1 MTSDS
6 FGRHTRPHPTPLL
19 QQTSISS
26 PHLRSAKGVGHLE
39 TSRDLQALC
48 SRSRRPSVSIEYSS
62 KAKFSKPQNGV
73 ETAENI
79 NNARNINFVS
89 CHYLEEKWKQKNWIE
104 SQETNISKGSGES
117 QRRTTL
123 TMERKNGKIF
133 KSSTLGL
140 SDSSRPS
147 VILQHFF
154 INDFR
159 FFVRRGSLKFTLE
172 SVWLNAQ

>member
-1 MTSDS
+1 
-6 FGRHTRPHPTPLL
+6 
-19 QQTSISS
+19 
-26 PHLRSAKGVGHLE
+26 
-39 TSRDLQALC
+39 
-48 SRSRRPSVSIEYSS
+48 
-62 KAKFSKPQNGV
+62 
-73 ETAENI
+73 
-79 NNARNINFVS
+79 
-89 CHYLEEKWKQKNWIE
+89 LEEKWKQKNWIE

-123 TMERKNGKIF
+123 TIERKNGKIF